1 MNFSTCDLCD
11 AHEDKFANG
20 SLQALPPGYRHFGKR
35 HRFAGPA
42 RTLKVFEDNALV
54 RATLESPGEGGVLVI
69 DGGGSLR
76 SALVG
81 GNLGKLAANNGWA
94 GIVVYGCVRDTTELN
109 DCDVG
114 IYALGVIPRRSAR
127 KGTGDSHLVVNVS
140 GVLVHPG
147 DMIYADEDGVLVA
160 RERLGGSPLP

>member
-20 SLQALPPGYRHFGKR
+20 SLQALPPVYRHFGKR
-35 HRFAGPA
+35 SRYAGPA

-54 RATLESPGEGGVLVI
+54 RSTLETPGEGKVLVV

-81 GNLGKLAANNGWA
+81 GNLAKLAENNGWA
-94 GIVVYGCVRDTTELN
+94 GIIVHGCVRDTRELN
-109 DCDVG
+109 ECDIGVQ
-114 IYALGVIPRRSAR
+114 ALGTIPRRSAR
-127 KGTGDSHLVVNVS
+127 KGMGEREIAVSIS

-147 DMIYADEDGVLVA
+147 DMIYADEDGVLVS
-160 RERLGGSPLP
+160 REPL

>member
-1 MNFSTCDLCD
+1 MSWSTCDLCD
-11 AHEDKFANG
+11 AHEDKIADG
-20 SLQALPPGYRHFGKR
+20 RLQALPPGYRHFGKR
-35 HRFAGPA
+35 QRFAGPA

-54 RATLESPGEGGVLVI
+54 RSMLEMPGEGNVLVV

-81 GNLGKLAANNGWA
+81 GNLGKLAESNGWA
-94 GIVVYGCVRDTTELN
+94 GIIVNGCVRDTLELD

-114 IYALGVIPRRSAR
+114 VLALGTIPRRSER
-127 KGTGDSHLVVNVS
+127 KGAGDKNVVVNMS

-147 DMIYADEDGVLVA
+147 DLIYADEDGVLVS
-160 RERLGGSPLP
+160 REAL

>member
-1 MNFSTCDLCD
+1 MSFSTCDLCD
-11 AHEDKFANG
+11 AHEDKLASG

-35 HRFAGPA
+35 HRFSGAA

-54 RATLESPGEGGVLVI
+54 RSTLETPGEGKVLVV

-81 GNLGKLAANNGWA
+81 GNLGKLAQTNGWA
-94 GIVVYGCVRDTTELN
+94 GIIVHGCVRDTLELN
-109 DCDVG
+109 ACDIGVQ
-114 IYALGVIPRRSAR
+114 ALGTIPRRSAR
-127 KGTGDSHLVVNVS
+127 TGAGEKEIAVSIS

-147 DMIYADEDGVLVA
+147 DMIYADEDGVLVS
-160 RERLGGSPLP
+160 REPL

>member
-1 MNFSTCDLCD
+1 MSWSTCDLCD
-11 AHEDKFANG
+11 AHEDKIADG
-20 SLQALPPGYRHFGKR
+20 RLQALPPGYRHFGKR
-35 HRFAGPA
+35 QRFAGPA

-54 RATLESPGEGGVLVI
+54 RSMLEMPGEGNVLVV

-81 GNLGKLAANNGWA
+81 GNLGKLAEGNGWA
-94 GIVVYGCVRDTTELN
+94 GIIVNGCVRDTLELD

-114 IYALGVIPRRSAR
+114 VLALGTIPRRSER
-127 KGTGDSHLVVNVS
+127 KGAGDKNVVVNMS

-147 DMIYADEDGVLVA
+147 DMIYADEDGVLVS
-160 RERLGGSPLP
+160 REAL

>member
-1 MNFSTCDLCD
+1 MSWSTCDLCD
-11 AHEDKFANG
+11 AHEDKIADG
-20 SLQALPPGYRHFGKR
+20 RLQALPPGYRHFGKR
-35 HRFAGPA
+35 QRFAGPA

-54 RATLESPGEGGVLVI
+54 RSMLEMPGEGNVLVV

-81 GNLGKLAANNGWA
+81 GNLGKLAESNGWA
-94 GIVVYGCVRDTTELN
+94 GIIVNGCVRDTLELD

-114 IYALGVIPRRSAR
+114 VLALGTIPRRSER
-127 KGTGDSHLVVNVS
+127 KGAGDKNVVVNMS

-147 DMIYADEDGVLVA
+147 DMIYADEDGVLVS
-160 RERLGGSPLP
+160 REAL

>member
-1 MNFSTCDLCD
+1 MSWSTCDLCD
-11 AHEDKFANG
+11 AHEDKIADG
-20 SLQALPPGYRHFGKR
+20 RLQALPPGYRHFGKR
-35 HRFAGPA
+35 QRFAGPA

-54 RATLESPGEGGVLVI
+54 RSMLEMPGEGNVLVV

-81 GNLGKLAANNGWA
+81 GNLGKLAESNGWA
-94 GIVVYGCVRDTTELN
+94 GIIVNGCVRDTLELD

-114 IYALGVIPRRSAR
+114 VLALGTIPRRSDR
-127 KGTGDSHLVVNVS
+127 KGAGDKNVVVNMS

-147 DMIYADEDGVLVA
+147 DMIYADEDGVLVS
-160 RERLGGSPLP
+160 REAL

>member
-11 AHEDKFANG
+11 AHEDKIANG
-20 SLQALPPGYRHFGKR
+20 SLQALPPVYRHFGKR
-35 HRFAGPA
+35 VRFAGPA

-54 RATLESPGEGGVLVI
+54 RSTLETPGEGSVLVV

-81 GNLGKLAANNGWA
+81 GNLGKLAENNGWA
-94 GIVVYGCVRDTTELN
+94 GILVHGCVRDTLELN

-114 IYALGVIPRRSAR
+114 IQALGTIPRRSAR
-127 KGTGDSHLVVNVS
+127 RGVGDKDLNVHIS

-147 DMIYADEDGVLVA
+147 DMIYADEDGVIVS
-160 RERLGGSPLP
+160 REPLA